1 MLHIHDTELLRG
13 KKIDRRHYLCLYSIT
28 LAVSLSLVLIILP
41 LSLVMSFVYVFLV
54 NSIVG
59 AHHSALTTRV
69 LHYLFYLLTQTTRG
83 NWKAHSGKIF
93 CDKETKARMH
103 LPVHKLHKLVVALFS
118 KGPQY

>member
-1 MLHIHDTELLRG
+1 MPLFHNFSSLPFTCPYYTAIIFSDEFCLR
-13 KKIDRRHYLCLYSIT
+13 IPCQQHSRRT
-28 LAVSLSLVLIILP
+28 
-41 LSLVMSFVYVFLV
+41 
-54 NSIVG
+54 
-59 AHHSALTTRV
+59 SALTTRV